1 VKESELRDLGRGY
14 RKYQECFVFLAI
26 AAESISGRQSGT
38 VRGLERRLKDLSHVD
53 DEVLGRVLMQEL
65 QLAEE
70 FQESSANH

>member
-26 AAESISGRQSGT
+26 AAESVSGRESGA
-38 VRGLERRLKDLSHVD
+38 VRLLERSLKDLSQID
-53 DEVLGRVLMQEL
+53 DEVLGRVLIQKL

-70 FQESSANH
+70 FQESSAKH